1 MFASRCFVQNPIE
14 VRNREQ
20 SERDF
25 VLERRRVVE
34 QRCGQPKG
42 LEGLGDS
49 ELNRVHSIQSRQ
61 IGDRLVFLQAT

>member
-1 MFASRCFVQNPIE
+1 MFHPGPSRTL
-14 VRNREQ
+14 EQ

-49 ELNRVHSIQSRQ
+49 ELNREHSIQSTE
-61 IGDRLVFLQAT
+61 IGDMLVFLQAT